1 MRNGTANTVK
11 PGPSGNFGTTIRVSF
26 EDGTNWVAK
35 VSYHEQYAAMTNS
48 INSLNAL
55 QKYCPHIPAVRVHGS
70 IETVDPDPEY
80 IFHFMDWVDGVHPAI
95 NSSTNGRYASL
106 PQSLVP
112 QLAHFVY
119 NLSTCP
125 LPDSEGTIKLVRY
138 INLLI
143 VAKLIDSKLDEES
156 LPSFVNWAK
165 ARFISARRLLSSD
178 LPPKG
183 LVGLDLFMI
192 MSWVEKQFAS
202 FSKSKDYVLH
212 YWDLRPG
219 NILVDRND
227 RIVA

>member
-1 MRNGTANTVK
+1 M
-11 PGPSGNFGTTIRVSF
+11 
-26 EDGTNWVAK
+26 
-35 VSYHEQYAAMTNS
+35 
-48 INSLNAL
+48 
-55 QKYCPHIPAVRVHGS
+55 
-70 IETVDPDPEY
+70 
-80 IFHFMDWVDGVHPAI
+80 
-95 NSSTNGRYASL
+95 
-106 PQSLVP
+106 
-112 QLAHFVY
+112 
-119 NLSTCP
+119 
-125 LPDSEGTIKLVRY
+125 
-138 INLLI
+138 I

-202 FSKSKDYVLH
+202 FSKSKNYVLH

-219 NILVDRND
+219 NLLVDRND